1 MLLLELIHVSTNYH
15 LSREVM
21 SKRVTKRERERE
33 ALRVTKRERERSA
46 TLLESKPNFSISY
59 MDVEAKIFLNFF

>member
-1 MLLLELIHVSTNYH
+1 
-15 LSREVM
+15 M